1 MKASNRNFIAL
12 LSVALACLA
21 LTSKS
26 FASGNPWYDAF
37 VTYDNASGNA
47 YTSSRDAAF
56 LAWQESFIQR
66 SYLNLYETTGDTAW
80 LTKFVT
86 HANTVTGAAAFKLTD
101 TDSYPDWTTSR
112 YSPDLTVNGTF
123 DTADGTD
130 ATLPAGWIRNGSTS
144 ATAARTNVSGEFLPS
159 TIACAPG
166 GYGLKLTTAGGT
178 AQRLYRVLTGYKPGH
193 NYQLTFSAKNGGSVH
208 GRVFLFNRT
217 TLQNIVS
224 LEVTSGSWASY
235 AVDFTMP
242 AAGQTVEVW
251 IAHMATT
258 PAAQSSFFE
267 NVRVAPYFSYHVLD
281 GMIGIPLANFVR
293 LVHRNP
299 VALAGFQTAAT
310 AYRQLLENQVIAKW
324 QDSAA
329 FYGNTWVNVSATEG
343 YYREPTNH
351 DTFASSTVL
360 DPLPYNQYF
369 ALLELQNI
377 LYDVNASSAY
387 LAKAEQGATYF
398 ANRLTLPVGTA
409 AYTWYYAA
417 FAGSKIE
424 DASHVN
430 VDMEFITE
438 LHRSGSVFTDTDL
451 IRFTGTL
458 TDNLWN
464 GSTTAPL
471 LNNMVTGVQGTYCTN
486 YGFSRTMYGW
496 VPLAQFDPLA
506 WQIAATQYAAQV
518 PSGHD
523 EAVTLSQIIRWDPV
537 KLVNQGFELP
547 TPNDATLPA
556 RWTRWLSSSTTA
568 YRDSVNKKSGDY
580 GLTIKTSNTT
590 YQWLEQRWTDYVP
603 SASYTVTFDG
613 KVDASGAQGRA
624 LVYNMA
630 TATTLGTV
638 TVSNTAWQSHTF
650 VFTAPATAG
659 QDIRLRVGQQNLSV
673 NNGVLNFDNVVIKR
687 TGDAW

>member
-1 MKASNRNFIAL
+1 MNARKRICGAL
-12 LSVALACLA
+12 LLTSLA
-21 LTSKS
+21 LTPAAAVSN
-26 FASGNPWYDAF
+26 NPWYDAF
-37 VTYDNASGNA
+37 VTYDNASGTA
-47 YTSSRDAAF
+47 YTASTDAAF

-80 LTKFVT
+80 LAKFVT
-86 HANTVTGAAAFKLTD
+86 HADTVTGPLAFKLSD

-144 ATAARTNVSGEFLPS
+144 ATAARTNAPGEFI
-159 TIACAPG
+159 TTTVACVPG

-193 NYQLTFSAKNGGSVH
+193 KYQLTFSGKNGGSVH
-208 GRVFLFNRT
+208 GRVFVYDRT
-217 TLQNIVS
+217 ANLNLASI
-224 LEVTSGSWASY
+224 EVTSGAWTSY
-235 AVDFTMP
+235 AADFTMP
-242 AAGQTVEVW
+242 AAGHTVEVW
-251 IAHMATT
+251 IAHMVTT
-258 PAAQSSFFE
+258 PAAQSAFFE

-299 VALAGFQTAAT
+299 VTLAAFQTAAT

-324 QDSAA
+324 QDAA
-329 FYGNTWVNVSATEG
+329 AYYGNTWVGVSATEG

-351 DTFASSTVL
+351 DTFSSSTVL

-398 ANRLTLPVGTA
+398 ANRLTLPAGTA

-438 LHRSGSVFTDTDL
+438 LHRSGSVFLDVDML
-451 IRFTGTL
+451 RFTGTL

-464 GSTTAPL
+464 GSATAPQ
-471 LNNMVTGVQGTYCTN
+471 LNNMVTGVQGSYCTN

-496 VPLAQFDPLA
+496 VPLAQFDSRA
-506 WQIAATQYAAQV
+506 WQIAATQYAAQT

-547 TPNDATLPA
+547 APSDATLPA
-556 RWTRWLSSSTTA
+556 RWTRSLSTAATA

-580 GLTIKTSNTT
+580 GLSVKSNGTS
-590 YQWLEQRWTDYVP
+590 YQRLVQAWTGFVP
-603 SASYTVTFDG
+603 GASYTVTFDA
-613 KVDASGAQGRA
+613 KADTSGAEGR
-624 LVYNMA
+624 VWVQNTT
-630 TATTLGTV
+630 TATTV
-638 TVSNTAWQSHTF
+638 AAYNFSNTAWQTHTF
-650 VFTAPATAG
+650 TFTAPATATDAVNV
-659 QDIRLRVGQQNLSV
+659 QVGHRYYTV
-673 NNGVLNFDNVVIKR
+673 NNGLTHYDNVVVKR